1 MLGNSAGRRIIQYL
15 DSSAGIVQPTR
26 IVCCAHDEP
35 ELALTA
41 AAAPKARIHF
51 ETVRIVPT
59 PLPRRRRRHP
69 TRPRQ
74 MFHGSNNQAS
84 HAGRAVSSWDTPC
97 MVMQRRAASRSDR
110 WRQPMAEASKTNPQG
125 VERLGYLGLGLMGT
139 PMSRR
144 LLNAGHQVTVW
155 NRSEGK
161 MAALVE
167 AGARRA
173 AIPRDLMES
182 SDIVFMCVTDAA
194 AVEEVI
200 FGPASIST
208 APGAGK
214 LVVDFSSIHPD
225 AARDLATRLSAANGA
240 GWIDAPVS
248 GGTKGAEEGTLAI
261 MAGGK
266 ASDIERVRPY
276 VLAMAR
282 RFTHMCP
289 TGAGQTTKLCNQ
301 VIVGCAMAVLA
312 EATRLAV
319 NAGIDASRLPEAL
332 AGGFADS
339 IPLQLFV
346 PRMVQGI
353 HSPPLG
359 HIATMLKDLDTV
371 ADVAQTTST
380 PVPMASLAG
389 QLFRLAKAARGA
401 DADALEIYKLS
412 AGSTEPST
420 GS

>member
-1 MLGNSAGRRIIQYL
+1 
-15 DSSAGIVQPTR
+15 
-26 IVCCAHDEP
+26 
-35 ELALTA
+35 
-41 AAAPKARIHF
+41 
-51 ETVRIVPT
+51 
-59 PLPRRRRRHP
+59 
-69 TRPRQ
+69 
-74 MFHGSNNQAS
+74 
-84 HAGRAVSSWDTPC
+84 
-97 MVMQRRAASRSDR
+97 
-110 WRQPMAEASKTNPQG
+110 MADASKANPQSA
-125 VERLGYLGLGLMGT
+125 ERLGYLGLGLMGT

-144 LLNAGHQVTVW
+144 LLKAGYQVTVW

-161 MAALVE
+161 VAPLVE
-167 AGARRA
+167 AGASRSLT
-173 AIPRDLMES
+173 PRDLLAS
-182 SDIVFMCVTDAA
+182 SDIAFMCVTDAA

-200 FGPASIST
+200 FGPDGLAAAS
-208 APGAGK
+208 GAGK

-225 AARDLATRLSAANGA
+225 AARDLAKRLKDTNGA

-261 MAGGK
+261 MAGGE
-266 ASDIERVRPY
+266 AEDIERVRPY

-282 RFTHMCP
+282 RFTHMGP
-289 TGAGQTTKLCNQ
+289 IGAGQTTKLCNQ

-319 NAGIDASRLPEAL
+319 NAGIDANRLPEAL

-346 PRMVQGI
+346 PRMAQGI

-371 ADVAQTTST
+371 ADVAQATST

-401 DADALEIYKLS
+401 EADALEIYKLS
-412 AGSTEPST
+412 AETP
-420 GS
+420 

>member
-1 MLGNSAGRRIIQYL
+1 MAD
-15 DSSAGIVQPTR
+15 DS
-26 IVCCAHDEP
+26 
-35 ELALTA
+35 
-41 AAAPKARIHF
+41 KA
-51 ETVRIVPT
+51 
-59 PLPRRRRRHP
+59 
-69 TRPRQ
+69 
-74 MFHGSNNQAS
+74 
-84 HAGRAVSSWDTPC
+84 
-97 MVMQRRAASRSDR
+97 
-110 WRQPMAEASKTNPQG
+110 NPQG
-125 VERLGYLGLGLMGT
+125 IEKLGYLGLGLMGT
-139 PMSRR
+139 PMTRR
-144 LLNAGHQVTVW
+144 LLEAGYPVAVW

-161 MAALVE
+161 VAPLVE
-167 AGARRA
+167 AGAERMVT
-173 AIPRDLMES
+173 PRDLLAS

-200 FGPASIST
+200 FGPEGLAA

-225 AARDLATRLSAANGA
+225 AARDLATRLKDANGA

-261 MAGGK
+261 MAGGE
-266 ASDIERVRPY
+266 AGDIDRVRPY
-276 VLAMAR
+276 MLAMAR
-282 RFTHMCP
+282 RFTHMGP
-289 TGAGQTTKLCNQ
+289 LGAGQTTKLCNQ

-319 NAGIDASRLPEAL
+319 NAGIDANRLPEAL

-346 PRMVQGI
+346 PRMVNGI
-353 HSPPLG
+353 HTPPLG

-371 ADVAQTTST
+371 ADVAQATST
-380 PVPMASLAG
+380 PVPMAALAG

-412 AGSTEPST
+412 AAERKPL
-420 GS
+420 